1 MLKNFAKI
9 FLFAI
14 LAAFLVGCASKGP
27 SNTSSGNVQLP
38 DWIANPKVE
47 GGIATAECSQWSG
60 DISMDKAEAA
70 ALARA
75 TLVKQID
82 TKVQAMDKTYKR
94 KVGTEKGQS
103 TGSVFSSVSKQVA
116 KQHLKGARV
125 IKQEIVDIGEKKQLC
140 VLMSLN
146 PQKTKKMFNDIVKK
160 SSAKVDPRD
169 KRQLYEKFKAKK
181 AQEEL
186 SKEMKEYK
194 KNQ

>member
-1 MLKNFAKI
+1 MLKDFAKI

-27 SNTSSGNVQLP
+27 SNSSSGNAQLP
-38 DWIANPKVE
+38 DWMANPSVE
-47 GGIATAECSQWSG
+47 GGIATAECSKWSG
-60 DISMDKAEAA
+60 DVSMDKAEAA

-75 TLVKQID
+75 TLTKQIQ

-116 KQHLKGARV
+116 QKQLKGARV
-125 IKQEIVDIGEKKQLC
+125 IKQEIVEIGDNKQLC

-146 PQKTKKMFNDIVKK
+146 PKKTKKIFNNIVKK
-160 SSAKVDPRD
+160 SSAKVDPKD
-169 KRQLYEKFKAKK
+169 KRQLYEEFKSKK
-181 AQEEL
+181 AQEQL
-186 SKEMKEYK
+186 AKEMEEYK